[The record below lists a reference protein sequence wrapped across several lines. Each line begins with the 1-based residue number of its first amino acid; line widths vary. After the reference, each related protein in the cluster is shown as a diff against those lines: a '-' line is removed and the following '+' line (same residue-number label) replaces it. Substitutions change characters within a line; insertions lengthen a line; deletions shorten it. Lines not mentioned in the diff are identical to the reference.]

1 MKRFRSLLAAVFC
14 LCGSAAYAQWQ
25 WIDKDGRTVFS
36 DRAPPPEIA
45 QKSILRQPGNAARV
59 AGASQA
65 PAGPASAAS
74 AASADAQAELPV
86 PKLGTVD
93 KDLQE
98 RKKQAQA
105 SAAAKEK
112 ADAERNAK
120 AKADNCERARAS
132 KALMESGIRVSV
144 SKPSG
149 EREIMDDSARAAE
162 TKRAQLV
169 IDANCS

>member
-14 LCGSAAYAQWQ
+14 LCGAAAHAQWQ

-45 QKSILRQPGNAARV
+45 QKSILRQPGNVTRV
-59 AGASQA
+59 AAA
-65 PAGPASAAS
+65 VPAAPASAAS
-74 AASADAQAELPV
+74 TAAADAQAELPV

-144 SKPSG
+144 TKAGG
-149 EREIMDDSARAAE
+149 EREIMDDGARAAE
-162 TKRAQLV
+162 LKRAQLV
-169 IDANCS
+169 MDTNCN

>member
-14 LCGSAAYAQWQ
+14 LCGAVAYAQWQ

-36 DRAPPPEIA
+36 DRAPPPDIA

-59 AGASQA
+59 APASQA
-65 PAGPASAAS
+65 PTTPASAAS
-74 AASADAQAELPV
+74 AAAPDALAGLPV

-112 ADAERNAK
+112 AEAERNAK
-120 AKADNCERARAS
+120 TKGENCERARAS
-132 KALMESGIRVSV
+132 KALMESGVRVSV
-144 SKPSG
+144 AKPGG
-149 EREIMDDSARAAE
+149 EREIMDDGARAAE
-162 TKRAQLV
+162 LKRAQLV
-169 IDANCS
+169 METNCN